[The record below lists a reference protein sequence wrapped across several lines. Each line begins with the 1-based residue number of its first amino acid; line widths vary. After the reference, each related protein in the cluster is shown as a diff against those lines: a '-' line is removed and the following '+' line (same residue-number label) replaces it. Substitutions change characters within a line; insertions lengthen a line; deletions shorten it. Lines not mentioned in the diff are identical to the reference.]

1 MIRVKQFRYGGA
13 TGQGATFNYPQNIS
27 YQGLLSGSAFAGY
40 AHIKQLGI
48 QAPPGST
55 FYVNGSSSP
64 IIIGDS
70 GVFDLTLNGDLEA
83 SSISFSAD
91 TLSRVEKSGSG
102 YLIIDIMYEG
112 G

>member
-1 MIRVKQFRYGGA
+1 MIKIKQFRYGGA
-13 TGQGATFNYPQNIS
+13 TGQGASFNYPQNIN
-27 YQGLLSGSAFAGY
+27 YQSLLSGSAFAGY

-55 FYVNGSSSP
+55 FFVNGSGSP

-70 GVFDLTLNGDLEA
+70 GVFELTLNGDLEI
-83 SSISFSAD
+83 SSIAFSAE
-91 TLSRVEKSGSG
+91 TLTRVEKSGSG